1 VSSSAVIPW
10 VKLQDV
16 RASYQVKE
24 IALDQQTD
32 WLFDGAVIRHRLNRF
47 FSIEGV
53 EYTEGETRR
62 GQPLIVQP
70 EIGCL
75 GWLTRRHNGS
85 GLEFLLQAKFEPG
98 NCNGTQI
105 APTVQAT
112 KSNQDRI
119 HGGAE
124 VPFLNF
130 FASGGPKPEVDLLQT
145 EESDR
150 FCRKLNRN
158 VAVRIEGELAHP
170 DHFRWCALPALKFLL
185 AASHTVN
192 TDARSVLACLDW
204 RIFFGAEPAD
214 PAISQA
220 LRASLDLDPAPQEV
234 DQRLDTARPACAS
247 VRPLSLSKLPGWRVT
262 PMGLEAAGGPFSIR
276 YFQIQTRLR
285 EVPEWTQP
293 LVVSHSAGMC
303 LLAIAVEEGVARVY
317 VRIRQAPGVRDG
329 AEIGPSCQITPGQRP
344 DSLSRLDRLLLR
356 SARHGRLLAEADNS
370 QEGSRFFKDCIRY
383 RIALIDRRQVP
394 DTADALW
401 VTLGTLKH
409 LIDRGKLV
417 SNEMRSAVSF
427 LLPLL

>member
-1 VSSSAVIPW
+1 MSSSAVIPW

-145 EESDR
+145 
-150 FCRKLNRN
+150 
-158 VAVRIEGELAHP
+158 
-170 DHFRWCALPALKFLL
+170 
-185 AASHTVN
+185 
-192 TDARSVLACLDW
+192 
-204 RIFFGAEPAD
+204 
-214 PAISQA
+214 
-220 LRASLDLDPAPQEV
+220 
-234 DQRLDTARPACAS
+234 
-247 VRPLSLSKLPGWRVT
+247 VRPLLPQ
-262 PMGLEAAGGPFSIR
+262 A
-276 YFQIQTRLR
+276 Q
-285 EVPEWTQP
+285 PE
-293 LVVSHSAGMC
+293 
-303 LLAIAVEEGVARVY
+303 
-317 VRIRQAPGVRDG
+317 
-329 AEIGPSCQITPGQRP
+329 
-344 DSLSRLDRLLLR
+344 
-356 SARHGRLLAEADNS
+356 
-370 QEGSRFFKDCIRY
+370 
-383 RIALIDRRQVP
+383 RRC
-394 DTADALW
+394 A
-401 VTLGTLKH
+401 
-409 LIDRGKLV
+409 
-417 SNEMRSAVSF
+417 N
-427 LLPLL
+427 